1 MRLTRFLNLP
11 APGRRQTLYIL
22 FRVEQSPVF
31 LINSRQSRFTVTP
44 TSHSPAEAPLIPKL
58 RGHFAEFLNQRYLE
72 RLRLLVSPT
81 CVSFSTVTTHSS
93 LRGFSWTS
101 IRSHPEH
108 YCRWPSIEACGRGFA
123 YDHLAAVQGT
133 FLTVPRPSRRRHP
146 IAPAWQ
152 QQEC

>member
-44 TSHSPAEAPLIPKL
+44 ASYSPAEAPLIPKL
-58 RGHFAEFLNQRYLE
+58 RGHFAEFLNQRFLE

-81 CVSFSTVTTHSS
+81 CVSFSTVTACSS
-93 LRGFSWTS
+93 LRSFSWTS
-101 IRSHPEH
+101 FRSHPERN
-108 YCRWPSIEACGRGFA
+108 CRWPDFETYGRGFA
-123 YDHLAAVQGT
+123 YDRLSAVQGT
-133 FLTVPRPSRRRHP
+133 FLSVPRPSRRRLS
-146 IAPAWQ
+146 IAPTR
-152 QQEC
+152 